1 MPTLVAREYT
11 WNETEAGETFVE
23 RAIASGADP
32 DTMRAIARLAED
44 TDEAVALWEFI
55 TDYRRVGGR

>member
-1 MPTLVAREYT
+1 MPILVARDYT
-11 WNETEAGETFVE
+11 WDQTEAADAFIE

-44 TDEAVALWEFI
+44 TDEAVAIWEFI
-55 TDYRRVGGR
+55 TDYRRAGGR